1 MSFRQ
6 RVNKIFGKT
15 IFKEPEV
22 SPTYRPDLVHGL
34 EVLKD
39 AINEKSPGRNLAP
52 LVALIKAYGTKT
64 PSTAQLKTIHYGTSI
79 FNYIINQ
86 CGPYTVGF
94 QEDEIERISQVA
106 NKAGEYF
113 EIKYGRPCPKAV
125 EAARR
130 LAGTHPDSKKT
141 VPSYTDNLD
150 KLVTKL
156 SDGTHPLKYPPST
169 IQKFGQAAE
178 AIRDIARGHAPERI
192 TLIELMELRRR
203 IDWLDNKACSLGEQQ
218 PGKMTELTKVSCA
231 LFAVNESKQNDLA
244 SLETT
249 VHNLLTHMSETQKH
263 VGSVPTKIPYEPR
276 TPPAPEQ
283 S

>member
-130 LAGTHPDSKKT
+130 LAGTHPDSKKPFLPT
-141 VPSYTDNLD
+141 PIILISWLPS
-150 KLVTKL
+150 
-156 SDGTHPLKYPPST
+156 SAMAH
-169 IQKFGQAAE
+169 
-178 AIRDIARGHAPERI
+178 IRSNTR
-192 TLIELMELRRR
+192 
-203 IDWLDNKACSLGEQQ
+203 
-218 PGKMTELTKVSCA
+218 
-231 LFAVNESKQNDLA
+231 
-244 SLETT
+244 
-249 VHNLLTHMSETQKH
+249 
-263 VGSVPTKIPYEPR
+263 
-276 TPPAPEQ
+276 PAPSRNSGRRQ
-283 S
+283 RL